1 MNSADDVFEAIHSVM
16 HLYRSRQYRDLRDGP
31 HELTHMEFK
40 VLNFFARHPG
50 GTQRDLVEHSG
61 RDKAQITRLI
71 QGLKAKALLEAVVD
85 EEDKRFQRMYLTAA
99 GIEVQGFVQ
108 RQGRRLS
115 KVAVKGL
122 SETECAQLQGL
133 LERVKANLQGD

>member
-40 VLNFFARHPG
+40 VLNFFARHSG

>member
-1 MNSADDVFEAIHSVM
+1 M
-16 HLYRSRQYRDLRDGP
+16 
-31 HELTHMEFK
+31 
-40 VLNFFARHPG
+40 
-50 GTQRDLVEHSG
+50 
-61 RDKAQITRLI
+61 
-71 QGLKAKALLEAVVD
+71 VD
-85 EEDKRFQRMYLTAA
+85 EQDKRFQRMYLTAA